1 MLEQWDRMIDALKG
15 AGDMISRRLG
25 YVRAMRARAMHAA
38 RGTAAD

>member
-1 MLEQWDRMIDALKG
+1 MIDALKG

-25 YVRAMRARAMHAA
+25 YVRAMRARAPFAP

>member
-1 MLEQWDRMIDALKG
+1 MIDALKG

-25 YVRAMRARAMHAA
+25 YVRAMRSRATHAA